1 MYKVFIN
8 DRPIIISG
16 SPQIGLNYQ
25 VHDFDNIAIEEV
37 VYKLKKNILNGII
50 LLSNDL
56 ARDWGDFTSHF
67 KLIKAAGGLVINDQ
81 NEFLFIYRGSHWDL
95 PKGRIEINETAEC
108 AAIREVEEECG
119 IEQLSLDRFLITTY
133 HLFHQ
138 DNQDKLKETHWYLMK
153 SNYKGKLTPQFE
165 EGITIAEFKNK
176 AQTSK
181 ALENTYANIH
191 LVFHAYKS

>member
-8 DRPIIISG
+8 DRPIIITG

-56 ARDWGDFTSHF
+56 ARDWDDFTSYF

-81 NEFLFIYRGSHWDL
+81 NEFLFIYRGYHWDL
-95 PKGRIEINETAEC
+95 PKGRIEINETVES

-119 IEQLSLDRFLITTY
+119 IEQLSLDRFLTTTY

-181 ALENTYANIH
+181 ALENTYANIQ
-191 LVFHAYKS
+191 LVFHAYRS